1 MKKLLS
7 VILVIC
13 SLLGG
18 NAYAKSKTTTIDQN
32 KLIKANKIYVG
43 MSLAEFKKVNGKFQK
58 ESTIYSENW
67 EYQIKLNSN
76 SYFDQ
81 SQNLFLFKNNSGKDY
96 ATSMTGWPGFQKI
109 AKKIILIS
117 IHNKNDIIQ
126 NWIDVKDVL
135 LKDGG
140 INTWRKADILY
151 SFKEAEQLVL
161 IKDIKDK
168 HIAKKPDDNSIIS
181 KDSIPNIK
189 NSEWKTSQNIDAPKN
204 KKMFFFGDGSCKFFD
219 TSTKCEWTQN
229 KNILTFIIADQAIYK
244 VNLNGEKWGGTAHN
258 SKIDRS
264 WKSFGEAVFVED
276 WIEITYVAKDE
287 KPKSSPDDNKVV
299 PAGSGSGF
307 FVSSDGHII
316 TNHHV
321 IDGCNTTKVS
331 FRGNQVD
338 AQILAVDKMNDIAI
352 LKTNIKPNSI
362 FPISNE
368 DVSLLEDVVVAGYPL
383 GKQVSSAIK
392 THKGVVTALAGAGD
406 NYSNFQ
412 TDASINAGNSG
423 GPIMNQKG
431 NIVGVAVAT
440 WVEEGVQGVHFGIKS
455 STLKTF
461 ANSNSLTFTQ
471 PNNSDLSNK
480 DLGKLITEA
489 TVYLECH
496 MTVANIK
503 KMMAAANNRKAF
515 FSEFK

>member
-1 MKKLLS
+1 MKKLLGII
-7 VILVIC
+7 VLG
-13 SLLGG
+13 LLLSG

-43 MSLAEFKKVNGKFQK
+43 MSLTEFKKVNGKFQK

-67 EYQIKLNSN
+67 DYQIKLNSN
-76 SYFDQ
+76 GSLDQ
-81 SQNLFLFKNNSGKDY
+81 SQNLFLFKNNSGKGY

-117 IHNKNDIIQ
+117 IHNKTDIIQ
-126 NWIDVKDVL
+126 NWIDAKDIL

-140 INTWRKADILY
+140 TDIWKKADILY

-168 HIAKKPDDNSIIS
+168 HTAKKPKDNSIIS

-244 VNLNGEKWGGTAHN
+244 VNLNGEKWSGTAHN

-276 WIEITYVAKDE
+276 WIKISYVPKDE
-287 KPKSSPDDNKVV
+287 KPKNESEENSLISGTAFFIDNN
-299 PAGSGSGF
+299 
-307 FVSSDGHII
+307 GHMI

-321 IDGCNTTKVS
+321 IEDCKDKS
-331 FRGNQVD
+331 
-338 AQILAVDKMNDIAI
+338 QITYNNE
-352 LKTNIKPNSI
+352 NIKAKLIAKDEFLDLALLKADVKNSNFI
-362 FPISNE
+362 NISTAPPKKLKR
-368 DVSLLEDVVVAGYPL
+368 VIVAGYPFGLELSNDLKFNSGIITSLKGL
-383 GKQVSSAIK
+383 GDDSTRIQIDAAI
-392 THKGVVTALAGAGD
+392 
-406 NYSNFQ
+406 NP
-412 TDASINAGNSG
+412 GNSG
-423 GPIMNQKG
+423 GPIVYEENG
-431 NIVGVAVAT
+431 ELAAVAVAGLSKDKT
-440 WVEEGVQGVHFGIKS
+440 EAVNFGIKASSVENFLQSNQIDLTLVEQKFNFSNDDLAELLES
-455 STLKTF
+455 STLYTF
-461 ANSNSLTFTQ
+461 C
-471 PNNSDLSNK
+471 K
-480 DLGKLITEA
+480 
-489 TVYLECH
+489 
-496 MTVANIK
+496 
-503 KMMAAANNRKAF
+503 
-515 FSEFK
+515 